1 MRPAWAGAL
10 YYLLFHIMLS
20 QSVGAAY
27 YLSYVYR
34 LFECQ
39 AIVFAKQYNKPI
51 LGWDALY
58 EECAIN
64 DQIGN
69 GILSDIYKN
78 KIGSRSSLQRFMY
91 CFSWGL
97 KCLSS
102 MGQNFD
108 TSASIVEAVFSFSM
122 TIFGLVLFA
131 GLIAQMQTC
140 IQSLEPGEEQHM
152 IRQREVEEWA
162 KKHQIP
168 PELKK
173 NLRQALI
180 SVLRGLRGLD
190 DDTMLSPMDLQ
201 CDIRRHLYSGRACNL
216 PFFANLDH
224 ELVHS
229 FIGHLRI
236 FSCLKETY
244 IVTEGDLCGS
254 ELLTWASLP
263 FASIQHLPSSSQSI
277 KCLTN
282 VEAFSLLAEDLKL
295 LGIHFSYCWKFQQAL
310 RWHS

>member
-1 MRPAWAGAL
+1 
-10 YYLLFHIMLS
+10 
-20 QSVGAAY
+20 
-27 YLSYVYR
+27 
-34 LFECQ
+34 
-39 AIVFAKQYNKPI
+39 
-51 LGWDALY
+51 
-58 EECAIN
+58 
-64 DQIGN
+64 
-69 GILSDIYKN
+69 
-78 KIGSRSSLQRFMY
+78 MY

-201 CDIRRHLYSGRACNL
+201 CDIRRHLYSGRACNTHFSKILSWLILVLYAYAHIFAIASPREL

>member
-201 CDIRRHLYSGRACNL
+201 CDIRRHLYSGRACNTHFSKILSWLILVLYAYAHIFAIASPREL

-244 IVTEGDLCGS
+244 IVTE
-254 ELLTWASLP
+254 A
-263 FASIQHLPSSSQSI
+263 PS
-277 KCLTN
+277 
-282 VEAFSLLAEDLKL
+282 
-295 LGIHFSYCWKFQQAL
+295 
-310 RWHS
+310 